1 MKLVRSRTRRGPLS
15 IAVAASILFVAFSAR
30 AGDPATAQALFDQ
43 ARELMTQKRWSEAC
57 PKLEESQRL
66 DPGGGTLLHLA
77 ICREHEGKIATAW
90 ALYQEA
96 LGAANRDKRKDRAKI
111 AQARID
117 VLKTKL
123 PRLRLRVAPQNK
135 RIPGFFLSRDD
146 IEVGEP
152 QWGESIP
159 VDPGK
164 RSIVARADGYKT
176 WTKEVVIPDGPSD
189 TVVEVPELERAE
201 PPADRRERRP
211 TSPWNATPPSD
222 GDGRGETQRTIGL
235 LGASLGVGGVVT
247 GSVFGLLAFSKH
259 AEADRECQPPDHRLC
274 SGAGVAAG
282 EDSRTFGNISTI
294 AFIAGGAL
302 LAGGA
307 ALYFTA
313 PKPSTK
319 TRTAVAPYLGLSAA
333 GLGVGGSF

>member
-1 MKLVRSRTRRGPLS
+1 MILVRSRASGGSLS
-15 IAVAASILFVAFSAR
+15 IAVAASVLFVTLSAR

-96 LGAANRDKRKDRAKI
+96 LGAATRDKRKDRAKI

-117 VLKTKL
+117 VLSTKL
-123 PRLRLRVAPQNK
+123 PRLSLRVAPRNK
-135 RIPGFFLSRDD
+135 RIPGFRLSRDD

-189 TVVEVPELERAE
+189 IVVEVPELERAE
-201 PPADRRERRP
+201 EPRADRRATRP
-211 TSPWNATPPSD
+211 GSPWNATPPD
-222 GDGRGETQRTIGL
+222 GDGRGDTQRTIGL
-235 LGASLGVGGVVT
+235 LGASLGVAGLVA

-274 SGAGVAAG
+274 SAAGVSAG

-294 AFIAGGAL
+294 TFIAGGAL
-302 LAGGA
+302 LVGGA

-313 PKPSTK
+313 PEPSTK
-319 TRTAVAPYLGLSAA
+319 TGAAIAPYLGPHAA